1 MSIQIDSCAARETI
15 VVSTRSSVYELIVL
29 RGDRGRILVRGGSH
43 FPKFRRA
50 LFLGSTADGVSVEP
64 CTIDVGLRMKFISRD
79 RVFCTSA
86 VQSIRRH
93 PAIAAS
99 TECEQKPNETG
110 VPQDSHGSPSALA
123 AAS

>member
-15 VVSTRSSVYELIVL
+15 VVNTLSSVYELIVL
-29 RGDRGRILVRGGSH
+29 RGHQGRILVRGGSH

-64 CTIDVGLRMKFISRD
+64 LSIGVGLRMKFVSGD
-79 RVFCTSA
+79 RFFCTSA
-86 VQSIRRH
+86 VQSIRRR
-93 PAIAAS
+93 PTGAVS
-99 TECEQKPNETG
+99 TECEQPIE
-110 VPQDSHGSPSALA
+110 PELPRDSDGSPSVLR